1 MSTPTND
8 FVALLPLYQ
17 TVTKEEFDRDVKALQ
32 LIGLTATVSTQ
43 YEDDCFY
50 KEPRTEAELN
60 FFCALY
66 SMGYLIKKT
75 SITSTTIIV
84 RYEKNL
90 RPMVD
95 RDELIQLIKSK
106 SYFINLGNKSLSTLE
121 RISSITQL
129 INEPLKT
136 IATLLFMVTV
146 IAILL
151 SVTNLN

>member
-8 FVALLPLYQ
+8 YAALLPLYQ

-32 LIGLTATVSTQ
+32 LLGLTATVSTQ
-43 YEDDCFY
+43 YEDDCY
-50 KEPRTEAELN
+50 YRAPRTESELN
-60 FFCALY
+60 FFCAMY

-75 SITSTTIIV
+75 SLIGTTVIV
-84 RYEKNL
+84 RYEKNIK
-90 RPMVD
+90 PMVD

-106 SYFINLGNKSLSTLE
+106 SYFINLGNKSISILE
-121 RISSITQL
+121 RLSSITQL

-146 IAILL
+146 IVVLL
-151 SVTNLN
+151 SMTLLK